1 MITDCNL
8 HSVGGNDAYFNLQ
21 LLFSLTSIECER
33 QEIALTDAE
42 RHKHSLIK
50 NLSANALQVD
60 RSSIPACF
68 EYKGEM
74 NWRSKD
80 FRKRALKYIRNSRP
94 EVQEAR
100 RQAHLAELETRK
112 EVKENNK
119 NWYNKFEGIEGF
131 SGIFDGFGS
140 E

>member
-1 MITDCNL
+1 MITDFNL

-21 LLFSLTSIECER
+21 LLLSLISIECER
-33 QEIALTDAE
+33 LETPLTDAE
-42 RHKHSLIK
+42 RHKLSLTQ
-50 NLSANALQVD
+50 NLTANALQVD
-60 RSSIPACF
+60 RGFIAACF

-80 FRKRALKYIRNSRP
+80 FQKRALKYIRNSRP

-100 RQAHLAELETRK
+100 RQAHLEELERRK
-112 EVKENNK
+112 EAKESNE
-119 NWYNKFEGIEGF
+119 NWYDKLEGIEGF
-131 SGIFDGFGS
+131 SGIFDGFSS

>member
-1 MITDCNL
+1 MTTDSNL

-21 LLFSLTSIECER
+21 LLFSLTSIECKR
-33 QEIALTDAE
+33 QEISLTDAE
-42 RHKHSLIK
+42 RHKLSLIQ

-60 RSSIPACF
+60 RSSIAACF

-74 NWRSKD
+74 NWRSKG

-100 RQAHLAELETRK
+100 RQAHLAELERRK
-112 EVKENNK
+112 EVKENNEDR
-119 NWYNKFEGIEGF
+119 YDKFEGIKGF
-131 SGIFDGFGS
+131 SEVFDWFGS